1 MKTAIP
7 VGEPAGSLPAK
18 LRPVAVAAHPGNV
31 FLPASATGL
40 PRDFAVNVTQLV
52 TLNRTEVKGR
62 EPAGEIPSD
71 LMADVDVG
79 LRLALEL

>member
-1 MKTAIP
+1 MSVFTGVSARHSTNP
-7 VGEPAGSLPAK
+7 RTRPPTELRNAG
-18 LRPVAVAAHPGNV
+18 
-31 FLPASATGL
+31 
-40 PRDFAVNVTQLV
+40 V